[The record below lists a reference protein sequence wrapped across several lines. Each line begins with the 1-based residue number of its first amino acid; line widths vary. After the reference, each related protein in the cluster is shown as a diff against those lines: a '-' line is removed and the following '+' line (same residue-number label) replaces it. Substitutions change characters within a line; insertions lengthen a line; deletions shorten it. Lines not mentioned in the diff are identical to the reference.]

1 MRHKGCKKKK
11 KKKKINDL
19 KEQFKGVIII
29 YGKFF

>member
-1 MRHKGCKKKK
+1 MRHKGCKK

>member
-1 MRHKGCKKKK
+1 MRKKGCKKK